1 MPTAVVATPTRRC
14 IVSGEISRT
23 AALVRFVVDP
33 DGMVVPDVGGDLP
46 GRGMWLSSRR
56 EVLDTAR
63 TKGLFA
69 RAARMRVSVDEG
81 LADLTERLL
90 ARRSL
95 DTLGLAR
102 RAGRAVVG
110 FEKVRA
116 LLKTGEAAV
125 LIAARDAA
133 ADGKAK
139 LRRLGAAVPV
149 VALFT
154 VAELSLALGRENV
167 VHAALS
173 PSKLANRFLIETAR
187 LAGFRPSDVP
197 EVGEAT
203 EFG

>member
-1 MPTAVVATPTRRC
+1 MVATPTRRC
-14 IVSGEISRT
+14 IVSGEVSET
-23 AALVRFVVDP
+23 GALVRFVVDP
-33 DGMVVPDVGGDLP
+33 EGTVVPDVAGDLP

-110 FEKVRA
+110 FQKVRA
-116 LLKTGEAAV
+116 LLGSGEAAV

-133 ADGKAK
+133 TDGKAK
-139 LRRLGAAVPV
+139 LRRVGAAVPEV
-149 VALFT
+149 TLFT

-187 LAGFRPSDVP
+187 LAGFRPSDEL
-197 EVGEAT
+197 EVGEAA

>member
-1 MPTAVVATPTRRC
+1 VVASPTRRC
-14 IVSGEISRT
+14 IVSGEVAET
-23 AALVRFVVDP
+23 TALVRFVVDP
-33 DGMVVPDVGGDLP
+33 DGTVVPDVGGDLP
-46 GRGMWLSSRR
+46 GRGMWLSSKR

-69 RAARMRVSVDEG
+69 RAARTRVSVDEG

-102 RAGRAVVG
+102 RAGHAVVG

-116 LLKTGEAAV
+116 LLGAGEAAV

-133 ADGKAK
+133 RDGKAK
-139 LRRLGAAVPV
+139 LRRLGTGVPEV
-149 VALFT
+149 GLFT

-173 PSKLANRFLIETAR
+173 PSRLANRFLIETAR
-187 LAGFRPSDVP
+187 LAGFRPSDET
-197 EVGEAT
+197 EVGEAA

>member
-1 MPTAVVATPTRRC
+1 MVATPTRRC
-14 IVSGEISRT
+14 IVSGEVT
-23 AALVRFVVDP
+23 ETGALVRFVVDP
-33 DGMVVPDVGGDLP
+33 EGTVVPDVAGDLP

-81 LADLTERLL
+81 LAALTERLL

-95 DTLGLAR
+95 DRLD
-102 RAGRAVVG
+102 
-110 FEKVRA
+110 
-116 LLKTGEAAV
+116 
-125 LIAARDAA
+125 AAR
-133 ADGKAK
+133 DGKAK
-139 LRRLGAAVPV
+139 LRRLGARVPE

-187 LAGFRPSDVP
+187 LAGFRPSDEL
-197 EVGEAT
+197 EVGEAA

>member
-1 MPTAVVATPTRRC
+1 MVATPTRRC
-14 IVSGEISRT
+14 IVSGEVSET

-33 DGMVVPDVGGDLP
+33 EGTVVPDVAGDLP

-110 FEKVRA
+110 FQKVRA
-116 LLKTGEAAV
+116 LLGSGEAAV

-133 ADGKAK
+133 TDGKAK
-139 LRRLGAAVPV
+139 LRRVGAAVPEV
-149 VALFT
+149 TLFT

-187 LAGFRPSDVP
+187 LAGFRPSDEL
-197 EVGEAT
+197 EVGEAA